1 MSIGPFQNL
10 PGSHEMHGAEALS
23 NEPWLLPISDDP
35 AAKSMTEAELQQ
47 AVRKASRPFWL
58 AANGIGVAMALAL
71 TLQATTGFLAA
82 PPSSHAVGPV
92 AVATPPTL
100 AVQKASFSAEH

>member
-10 PGSHEMHGAEALS
+10 PGSHEMSADEALA
-23 NEPWLLPISDDP
+23 NGPWLLPISDEP
-35 AAKSMTEAELQQ
+35 AKPMTQDDVRQ

-71 TLQATTGFLAA
+71 TLQATTGFIAA
-82 PPSSHAVGPV
+82 PTAPHAVGPV
-92 AVATPPTL
+92 ADATPPTI